1 MEYYSLK
8 QIQSVNV
15 SIRFTNFIITSC
27 EELSWWLDNKE
38 SACNAGDPGSISG
51 SGRSLGKG
59 NGYPLQYSCLE
70 NPVARGAWQAAIHGV
85 KKSDTTEHT
94 AHTHT
99 HTHTSS
105 CYSFGTKFLQ
115 YDVEL
120 QYLTFFKLLLENSTN
135 VFSF

>member
-1 MEYYSLK
+1 M
-8 QIQSVNV
+8 NV
-15 SIRFTNFIITSC
+15 SIRFTNFFITSC

-38 SACNAGDPGSISG
+38 SACNAGDPGSVSG

-85 KKSDTTEHT
+85 EKSQTRLSTQ
-94 AHTHT
+94 HT

-105 CYSFGTKFLQ
+105 CYSFGTRFLQ

-120 QYLTFFKLLLENSTN
+120 QYLTFFKFLLENSTN